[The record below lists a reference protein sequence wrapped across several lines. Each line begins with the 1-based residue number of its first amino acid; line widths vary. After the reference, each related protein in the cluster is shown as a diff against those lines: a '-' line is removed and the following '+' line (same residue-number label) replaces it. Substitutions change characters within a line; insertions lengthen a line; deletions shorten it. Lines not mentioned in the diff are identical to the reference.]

1 MRRTVCALVV
11 VSVAQA
17 LALSPAAMAGSL
29 SSPTSLVGG
38 GGAQPAGGAASA
50 AVPSCAKPGMPLCMN
65 DPTTFTNADRMTQ
78 CQGEVREYVD
88 RSMAYLQCLSNEH
101 QNASHELSQNVDRF
115 NCRLSGNRTCG

>member
-1 MRRTVCALVV
+1 MRRTVRALVV

-17 LALSPAAMAGSL
+17 LALSSAAMAGSL
-29 SSPTSLVGG
+29 SSPTNLVGS
-38 GGAQPAGGAASA
+38 GAQQSGGAAA
-50 AVPSCAKPGMPLCMN
+50 APSCAKPGMPLCMN
-65 DPTTFTNADRMTQ
+65 DPATFTNADRMTQ